1 MRGNRIIFAALV
13 PALLFSPFQA
23 SGRDDGAAKRAWPRF
38 TFGIESSYVL
48 TFMNRS
54 HFNFISAD
62 GGRRDVKSFS
72 AGLWSNGQ
80 FLVHGGV
87 NLTEK
92 VNISL
97 YTGYGGIFVRE
108 RMVPVSV
115 RVSWFYGRDPM
126 KNRWMSFCSVGA
138 GFNNP
143 DMLSRISAEGKAG
156 GGYRISLN
164 RHVKMDM
171 LLAFQEVYT
180 HIRAYENDTGS
191 YVPEERLRRNDTW
204 IGAFTFGI
212 GLVF

>member
-1 MRGNRIIFAALV
+1 M
-13 PALLFSPFQA
+13 LFFPFQA

-126 KNRWMSFCSVGA
+126 KNRVTVTIAGQEYTLVGSEDA
-138 GFNNP
+138 AYTQKVAAHVDAKVNEVLEGAHVSLVDGAVLAAVNIADEYFKEVEA
-143 DMLSRISAEGKAG
+143 AE
-156 GGYRISLN
+156 N
-164 RHVKMDM
+164 
-171 LLAFQEVYT
+171 
-180 HIRAYENDTGS
+180 
-191 YVPEERLRRNDTW
+191 LRRQLKEYLEEATKMKLELSEAKRE
-204 IGAFTFGI
+204 IFKLQTTK
-212 GLVF
+212 